1 MEDDNDLLLSL
12 LEQDHQHN
20 NNSTTDDAILSQL
33 LASGAGAASNK
44 HTSTNSRHRRC
55 CCSGCKLP
63 KDKEVPALFA
73 FAFAILNWV
82 GLILILFANYT
93 SCNLIHV
100 AWNTGSIHLSI
111 TGLGISRYQ
120 QKQKDTTAV
129 AQCYDQIS
137 YVQHAEISQS
147 DHFFPYTELLEQM
160 GLVAVTLAGVAFVGF
175 LAYVFVVA
183 IVHPEKY
190 SNTSVNNSRYPWR
203 ATSACQVLGGILLIG
218 AGTAEL
224 LVLLDL
230 MNIIDL
236 TRSDGDGNND
246 HHRDDDND
254 NHQTKSSPICNAEY
268 STCHLGLGGGMAV
281 SGIACCYAG
290 AVLAFYA
297 TFVMIR
303 IRRRERKEDERRIQQ
318 TYLGDGLT

>member
-1 MEDDNDLLLSL
+1 MEMEDDNDLLLSL
-12 LEQDHQHN
+12 LEQDHQH

-44 HTSTNSRHRRC
+44 HTSTNKC
-55 CCSGCKLP
+55 CCCCKLP
-63 KDKEVPALFA
+63 KDKETPALFT

-93 SCNLIHV
+93 SCNLLHV
-100 AWNTGSIHLSI
+100 TWNTGSIHLSI

-120 QKQKDTTAV
+120 QKDT
-129 AQCYDQIS
+129 QCYDQIS

-147 DHFFPYTELLEQM
+147 DHFFPYTELLETM

-190 SNTSVNNSRYPWR
+190 SNTAVNNPRYPWR
-203 ATSACQVLGGILLIG
+203 VTSVCQVLGGILLIG

-236 TRSDGDGNND
+236 TRNDGDGNNN
-246 HHRDDDND
+246 HDNDD

-303 IRRRERKEDERRIQQ
+303 TRRRERKEDERRIQQ